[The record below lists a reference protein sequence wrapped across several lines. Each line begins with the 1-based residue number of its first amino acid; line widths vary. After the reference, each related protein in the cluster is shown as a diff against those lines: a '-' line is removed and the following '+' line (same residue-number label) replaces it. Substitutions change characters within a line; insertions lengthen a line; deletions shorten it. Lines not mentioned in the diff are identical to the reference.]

1 MCRVIYFAGEVVPEV
16 TFVRGTADD
25 SYYPSGIGAES
36 ILEAQISFDH
46 WKEKQKK
53 KISSLKAKNDYFHPS
68 LEIEIRD
75 SKLAI
80 LFRDLISEESLP

>member
-68 LEIEIRD
+68 LEIEIRG
-75 SKLAI
+75 LEVG
-80 LFRDLISEESLP
+80 DLISEESLP

>member
-53 KISSLKAKNDYFHPS
+53 NFHH
-68 LEIEIRD
+68 
-75 SKLAI
+75 
-80 LFRDLISEESLP
+80 

>member
-53 KISSLKAKNDYFHPS
+53 NFIIKSQEQLLPSIIGNRDPRLEVGDSLSRFNF
-68 LEIEIRD
+68 
-75 SKLAI
+75 
-80 LFRDLISEESLP
+80 